1 MMGLLNIVWDI
12 DPVIFSIGGL
22 SIRYYSCC
30 WALGIGLALCVLSLV
45 YKKEKINPD
54 LLGSLFI
61 YVVLG
66 VFIGA
71 RLGHCLFYDPVYYL
85 SNPLEML
92 LPIAKDAGGSYTFVG
107 YAGLASHGGVIGI
120 IIAIFIYCRRH
131 RCNVWD
137 ILDKL
142 GLVGPLTGAFIR
154 FGNFFNSE
162 IIGTPTDQPWGIIF
176 KQIDGLPR
184 HPSQL
189 YEALS
194 YLVIFAIVSYIYL
207 KRRDKHQYGIVFG
220 TTIAL
225 VFIARFA
232 IEYTKELQAV
242 FEEGLLFDMGQILS
256 IPFIVVGIV
265 IVILKYPRKKR

>member
-1 MMGLLNIVWDI
+1 MANILHVVWNI
-12 DPVIFSIGGL
+12 DPVIFEIGGL

-30 WALGIGLALCVLSLV
+30 WALGIGLALFVLYRV
-45 YKKEKINPD
+45 YKKEKNNPD
-54 LLGSLFI
+54 LLSSLFI

-85 SNPLEML
+85 THPLEML
-92 LPIAKDAGGSYTFVG
+92 LPIAKNAGGSYQFVG

-120 IIAIFIYCRRH
+120 IIAILLYCRKYK
-131 RCNVWD
+131 CDVWD

-142 GLVGPLTGAFIR
+142 GLVGPLAGAFIR

-162 IIGTPTDQPWGIIF
+162 IIGVPSDKPWAIIF
-176 KQIDGLPR
+176 SQADSLPR

-189 YEALS
+189 YEAFS
-194 YLVIFAIVSYIYL
+194 YLVIFAIVGYVYP
-207 KRRDKHQYGIVFG
+207 KRKGKHQYGIVFG

-225 VFIARFA
+225 VFIARFF
-232 IEYTKELQAV
+232 IEFTKELQSD
-242 FEEGLLFDMGQILS
+242 FEQQLPLDMGQILS
-256 IPFIVVGIV
+256 IPFILAGLV
-265 IVILKYPRKKR
+265 IVILKLKNR